1 MIAAS
6 KALLTPVV
14 LVAFALTIACGTSSE
29 AQPVGRNEATAVQ
42 WPDSWPV
49 PPLPTM
55 ALEQPRGLLWGSP
68 SSYCWRFQETSDP
81 VCEQY
86 PPGSGVNSY
95 PEVVPDR
102 QVPIRIESEA
112 TPDKMFGQVYTRH
125 GNILVDFLR
134 LGTVHPV
141 LDLDL
146 APGDYHVRLEGQWQY
161 NDTSNYIERQ
171 YNTVGYLFGL
181 SVPGAVALIS
191 ECGSTAVGGDVRIV
205 LISLD
210 DQLRTAMD
218 RVNLGGCRFNKPIA
232 RISLTLNS
240 VAAGTYTETFYV
252 DPPSLTVSFPLPDDL
267 ASERVGEPLPPGEY
281 SRRMVAL
288 TADGE
293 EREITF
299 GDDFLN
305 TVTIAGH

>member
-1 MIAAS
+1 M
-6 KALLTPVV
+6 
-14 LVAFALTIACGTSSE
+14 
-29 AQPVGRNEATAVQ
+29 
-42 WPDSWPV
+42 
-49 PPLPTM
+49 
-55 ALEQPRGLLWGSP
+55 
-68 SSYCWRFQETSDP
+68 
-81 VCEQY
+81 
-86 PPGSGVNSY
+86 
-95 PEVVPDR
+95 
-102 QVPIRIESEA
+102 
-112 TPDKMFGQVYTRH
+112 
-125 GNILVDFLR
+125 
-134 LGTVHPV
+134 

-146 APGDYHVRLEGQWQY
+146 AAGDYHVRLEGQWQY